1 MAYCIDTS
9 AFVEAGARRYP
20 IDVFP
25 GLWGELDRV
34 AAEGQFLAPEEVF
47 YELRAKA
54 DPVHEWARGH
64 REIFVPLDGEQMVST
79 FQVLSDF
86 PRLVGKLK
94 GTYDADAFV
103 VALARVRDLTVVT
116 EEDLGTPD
124 RPRIPIACQY
134 FGVRWIDT
142 LAWIREMGLT
152 F

>member
-9 AFVEAGARRYP
+9 AFVEAGTRRWP

-25 GLWGELDRV
+25 TVWDELDRV
-34 AAEGQFLAPEEVF
+34 AARGQFVAPEEVF

-54 DPVHEWARGH
+54 DPLYAWARD
-64 REIFVPLDGEQMVST
+64 RRYIFVPLDGAQMVAT

-103 VALARVRDLTVVT
+103 VALARVRNLTVVT
-116 EEDLGTPD
+116 EEDVGTPG
-124 RPRIPIACQY
+124 RPRIPIACQH
-134 FGVRWIDT
+134 FGVRCVDT
-142 LAWIREMGLT
+142 LAWIRELGLR